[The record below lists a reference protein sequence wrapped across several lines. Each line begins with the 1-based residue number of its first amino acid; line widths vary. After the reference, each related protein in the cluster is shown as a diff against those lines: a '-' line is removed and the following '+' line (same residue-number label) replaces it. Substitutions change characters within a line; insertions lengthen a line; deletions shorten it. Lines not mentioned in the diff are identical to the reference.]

1 MTKLTLPEHLM
12 WSIRF
17 ALIVLVPVESIPYAL
32 ESNSHNFP
40 AIPEGNQ
47 SQGQSFTDWGMD
59 YHIDYWTFTGSLHA
73 FWVLSL
79 RLLLSPTTSYFA
91 RTLAYPLHRL
101 DDCALRRHIHS
112 VLPQY
117 VI

>member
-73 FWVLSL
+73 SLFLTGFFLGVVFAFATVTDHVLL
-79 RLLLSPTTSYFA
+79 CPHA
-91 RTLAYPLHRL
+91 G
-101 DDCALRRHIHS
+101 
-112 VLPQY
+112 LP
-117 VI
+117 IAPP